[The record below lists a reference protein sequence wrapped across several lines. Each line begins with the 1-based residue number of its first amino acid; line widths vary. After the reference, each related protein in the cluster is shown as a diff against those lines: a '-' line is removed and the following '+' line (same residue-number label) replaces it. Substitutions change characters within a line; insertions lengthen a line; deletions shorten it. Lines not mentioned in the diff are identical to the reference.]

1 MTNSELADR
10 LCPKQAADYIGLS
23 VRTLARYRAEGAGP
37 RWLRIGRSVQ
47 YVRTS
52 VDDWLLSQ
60 EQTPV
65 RTR

>member
-1 MTNSELADR
+1 VTKSELADR

-23 VRTLARYRAEGAGP
+23 VRTLARYRAEGVGP

-65 RTR
+65 RSR

>member
-23 VRTLARYRAEGAGP
+23 VRTLARYRAEGIGP

-47 YVRTS
+47 YLRTS

>member
-1 MTNSELADR
+1 MTKSEMADR

-23 VRTLARYRAEGAGP
+23 VRTLARYRAEGIGP
-37 RWLRIGRSVQ
+37 RWLRVGRSVQ
-47 YVRTS
+47 YLRIS

-65 RTR
+65 RNR

>member
-1 MTNSELADR
+1 MTKSEVADR

-23 VRTLARYRAEGAGP
+23 VRTLARYRAEGVGP

-47 YVRTS
+47 YLRAS
-52 VDDWLLSQ
+52 VDEWLLSQ
-60 EQTPV
+60 EQIPV